1 MGGVFWRGGS
11 RKVVRPTTTA
21 WLRME
26 DVYIFCNVI
35 KKIYWKKVTKIE
47 KGGPSSPCKLQME
60 LHHHVKTH
68 WFVFV
73 DIQIPQLLMGGIDQW
88 GVGCNNSFFLVWT
101 ALKPMN
107 LWSAQDQWHKST
119 RVGST
124 LTTLAKVQMP
134 FLWAQCQLID
144 KRS

>member
-1 MGGVFWRGGS
+1 
-11 RKVVRPTTTA
+11 
-21 WLRME
+21 
-26 DVYIFCNVI
+26 
-35 KKIYWKKVTKIE
+35 
-47 KGGPSSPCKLQME
+47 
-60 LHHHVKTH
+60 
-68 WFVFV
+68 
-73 DIQIPQLLMGGIDQW
+73 
-88 GVGCNNSFFLVWT
+88 LVWT